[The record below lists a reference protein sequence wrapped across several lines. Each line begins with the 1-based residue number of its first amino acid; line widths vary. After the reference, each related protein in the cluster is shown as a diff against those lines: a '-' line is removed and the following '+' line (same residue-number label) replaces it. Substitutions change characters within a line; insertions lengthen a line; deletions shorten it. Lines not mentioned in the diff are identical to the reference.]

1 MLARSLFFTR
11 IFWLFLCLLGV
22 SGTAALADTGM
33 PAPLLPIP
41 PAPGLPAIRSYALMD
56 YSTGQVIAAK
66 SEHLKLAPASL
77 TKLMTAYLTYQSLQG
92 GTLTLNEQIPISN
105 TAWKTGGSSMFV
117 QPGLPVTVDQLLHG
131 LLIDSGNDAAVALA
145 EAVGGSQSGFVT
157 LMNDAAQRLG
167 LADTHYSNVDGLPDP
182 NLYTSA
188 LDVALLSRALL
199 QQYPQVTKITVEKSY
214 TYNKITQRSWNPVLF
229 RDPTADGLKTGLTD
243 ASGYCIDATAL
254 RNGRRLIAV
263 VMGGPSWS
271 GSTNAVEAL
280 LDYGYRFFV
289 DHPVYRAGQKVGEI
303 TRADLSPMRVPVGVA
318 QAVSITAPKGRFS
331 QVKTQLQLNPGLPAP
346 VQKGQAVGVLV
357 FTLDG
362 KVLKTVPAVA
372 LESAGKAGWLGRL
385 FNKVRQSL

>member
-1 MLARSLFFTR
+1 MLARSRFFTR
-11 IFWLFLCLLGV
+11 IFWLFLCLLTIP
-22 SGTAALADTGM
+22 GTAALADTGT
-33 PAPLLPIP
+33 PTPLLPIP

-66 SEHLKLAPASL
+66 SEHMKLAPASL

-105 TAWKTGGSSMFV
+105 TAWKAGGSSMFV

-167 LADTHYSNVDGLPDP
+167 LTDTHYSNVDGLPDP

-199 QQYPQVTKITVEKSY
+199 QQYPQITKITAEKSY

-289 DHPVYRAGQKVGEI
+289 NHPVYQAGQKVGEI
-303 TRADLSPMRVPVGVA
+303 TRADLSPMQVPVGVA

-331 QVKTQLQLNPGLPAP
+331 QVKTQLQLNPGLQAP

>member
-1 MLARSLFFTR
+1 MLARSRFFTR
-11 IFWLFLCLLGV
+11 IFWLFLCLLTI
-22 SGTAALADTGM
+22 SGTAALADTGT
-33 PAPLLPIP
+33 PTPLLPIP

-66 SEHLKLAPASL
+66 SEHMKLAPASL

-105 TAWKTGGSSMFV
+105 TAWKAGGSSMFV

-167 LADTHYSNVDGLPDP
+167 LTDTHYSNVDGLPDP

-199 QQYPQVTKITVEKSY
+199 QQYPQITKITAEKSY

-289 DHPVYRAGQKVGEI
+289 NHPVYQAGQKVGEI
-303 TRADLSPMRVPVGVA
+303 TRADLSPMQLPVGVA

-331 QVKTQLQLNPGLPAP
+331 QVKTQLQLNPGLQAP

>member
-1 MLARSLFFTR
+1 MLARSRFFTR
-11 IFWLFLCLLGV
+11 IFWLFLCLLAI
-22 SGTAALADTGM
+22 SGTAALADTGT
-33 PAPLLPIP
+33 PTPLLPIP

-66 SEHLKLAPASL
+66 SEHMKLAPASL

-105 TAWKTGGSSMFV
+105 TAWKAGGSSMFV

-167 LADTHYSNVDGLPDP
+167 LTDTHYSNVDGLPDP

-199 QQYPQVTKITVEKSY
+199 QQYPQITKITAEKSY

-289 DHPVYRAGQKVGEI
+289 DHPVYQAGQKVGEI
-303 TRADLSPMRVPVGVA
+303 TRADLSPMQVPVGVA
-318 QAVSITAPKGRFS
+318 PAVSITAPKGRFS
-331 QVKTQLQLNPGLPAP
+331 QVKTQLQLNPGLQAP

>member
-1 MLARSLFFTR
+1 MLARSRFFTR
-11 IFWLFLCLLGV
+11 IFWLFLCLLTI
-22 SGTAALADTGM
+22 SGTAALADTGT
-33 PAPLLPIP
+33 PTPLLPIP

-66 SEHLKLAPASL
+66 SEHMKLAPASL

-105 TAWKTGGSSMFV
+105 TAWKAGGSSMFV

-167 LADTHYSNVDGLPDP
+167 LTDTHYSNVDGLQDP

-199 QQYPQVTKITVEKSY
+199 QQYPQITKITAEKSY

-289 DHPVYRAGQKVGEI
+289 NHPVYQAGQKVGEI
-303 TRADLSPMRVPVGVA
+303 TRADLSPMQLPVGVA

-331 QVKTQLQLNPGLPAP
+331 QVKTQLQLNPGLQAP

>member
-1 MLARSLFFTR
+1 MLARSHFSTR
-11 IFWLFLCLLGV
+11 IFWLFFCLLAIC
-22 SGTAALADTGM
+22 GTTALADAGT
-33 PAPLLPIP
+33 PTPLLPIP
-41 PAPGLPAIRSYALMD
+41 PAPGLPAIRSYVLMD

-66 SEHLKLAPASL
+66 SEHLKLPPASL

-92 GTLTLNEQIPISN
+92 GTLTLNEQVPISN
-105 TAWKTGGSSMFV
+105 TAWKAGGSSMFV

-167 LADTHYSNVDGLPDP
+167 LTDTHYSNVDGLPDP

-188 LDVALLSRALL
+188 MDVALLSRAML
-199 QQYPQVTKITVEKSY
+199 QQYPQITRITAEKSY

-263 VMGGPSWS
+263 VMDGPSWS

-289 DHPVYRAGQKVGEI
+289 NHPVYRAGQKVGEI
-303 TRADLSPMRVPVGVA
+303 TRTDLSPMHVPVGVA
-318 QAVSITAPKGRFS
+318 QAVLITVPKGRFS
-331 QVKTQLQLNPGLPAP
+331 RVQTQLQLNPRLQAP
-346 VQKGQAVGVLV
+346 VQKGQAVGVLA
-357 FTLDG
+357 FRLDG
-362 KVLKTVPAVA
+362 KILKTVPAVA
-372 LESAGKAGWLGRL
+372 LESASKANWFGRL
-385 FNKVRQSL
+385 FNKVRQAL

>member
-1 MLARSLFFTR
+1 MLARSRFFTR
-11 IFWLFLCLLGV
+11 IFCLFLCLLTI
-22 SGTAALADTGM
+22 SGTAALADTGT
-33 PAPLLPIP
+33 PTPLLPIP

-66 SEHLKLAPASL
+66 SEHMKLAPASL

-105 TAWKTGGSSMFV
+105 TAWKAGGSSMFV

-167 LADTHYSNVDGLPDP
+167 LTDTHYSNVDGLPDP

-199 QQYPQVTKITVEKSY
+199 QQYPQITKITVEKSY

-289 DHPVYRAGQKVGEI
+289 NHPVYQAGQKVGEI
-303 TRADLSPMRVPVGVA
+303 TRADLSPMQVPVGVA

-331 QVKTQLQLNPGLPAP
+331 QVKTQLQLNPGLQAP

-385 FNKVRQSL
+385 FNKARQSL

>member
-1 MLARSLFFTR
+1 MLARSLFLTR
-11 IFWLFLCLLGV
+11 IFWLFLCLSGI
-22 SGTAALADTGM
+22 SGTAALADTST

-167 LADTHYSNVDGLPDP
+167 LANTHYSNVDGLPDP

-289 DHPVYRAGQKVGEI
+289 DHPVYQAGQKVGEI

-331 QVKTQLQLNPGLPAP
+331 QVKTQLQLNPGLQAP

-362 KVLKTVPAVA
+362 KVLKAVPAVA
-372 LESAGKAGWLGRL
+372 LESASKAGWLGRL

>member
-1 MLARSLFFTR
+1 MLARSRFFTR
-11 IFWLFLCLLGV
+11 IFWLFLCLLTI
-22 SGTAALADTGM
+22 SGTAALADTGT
-33 PAPLLPIP
+33 PTPLLPIP

-66 SEHLKLAPASL
+66 SEHMKLAPASL

-105 TAWKTGGSSMFV
+105 TAWKAGGSSMFV

-167 LADTHYSNVDGLPDP
+167 LTDTHYSNVDGLPDP

-199 QQYPQVTKITVEKSY
+199 QQYPQITKITAEKSY

-289 DHPVYRAGQKVGEI
+289 NHPVYQAGQKVGEI
-303 TRADLSPMRVPVGVA
+303 TRADLSPMQVPVGVA

-331 QVKTQLQLNPGLPAP
+331 QVKTQLQLNPGLQAP

>member
-1 MLARSLFFTR
+1 MLARSHFSTR
-11 IFWLFLCLLGV
+11 IFWLFLCLLAI
-22 SGTAALADTGM
+22 SGTTALADVGT
-33 PAPLLPIP
+33 PTPLLPIP
-41 PAPGLPAIRSYALMD
+41 PAPGLPAIRSYVLMD

-66 SEHLKLAPASL
+66 SEHLKLPPASL

-92 GTLTLNEQIPISN
+92 GTLTLNEQVPISN
-105 TAWKTGGSSMFV
+105 TAWKAGGSSMFV

-167 LADTHYSNVDGLPDP
+167 LTDTHYSNVDGLPDP

-188 LDVALLSRALL
+188 MDVALLSRAML
-199 QQYPQVTKITVEKSY
+199 QQYPQITRITAEKSY

-263 VMGGPSWS
+263 VMDGPSWS

-289 DHPVYRAGQKVGEI
+289 NHPVYQAGQKVGEI
-303 TRADLSPMRVPVGVA
+303 TRTDLSPMHVPVGVA
-318 QAVSITAPKGRFS
+318 QAVLITVPKGRFS
-331 QVKTQLQLNPGLPAP
+331 QVQTQLQLNPRLQAP
-346 VQKGQAVGVLV
+346 VQKGQAVGVLA
-357 FTLDG
+357 FRLDG
-362 KVLKTVPAVA
+362 KILKTVPAVA
-372 LESAGKAGWLGRL
+372 LESASKANWFGRL
-385 FNKVRQSL
+385 FNKVRQAL

>member
-1 MLARSLFFTR
+1 MLARSRFFTR
-11 IFWLFLCLLGV
+11 IFWLFLCLLAI
-22 SGTAALADTGM
+22 SGTAALADTGT
-33 PAPLLPIP
+33 PTPPLPIP

-66 SEHLKLAPASL
+66 SERMKLAPASL

-92 GTLTLNEQIPISN
+92 GTLAINEQIPISN

-157 LMNDAAQRLG
+157 LMNDAAQRLD
-167 LADTHYSNVDGLPDP
+167 LTDTHYSNVDGLPDP

-199 QQYPQVTKITVEKSY
+199 QQYPQITKITVEKSY

-229 RDPTADGLKTGLTD
+229 RDPTVDGLKTGLTD
-243 ASGYCIDATAL
+243 ASGHCIDATAL

-289 DHPVYRAGQKVGEI
+289 DHPVYQAGQKVGEI
-303 TRADLSPMRVPVGVA
+303 TRVDLSPMRVPVGVA
-318 QAVSITAPKGRFS
+318 QAVSLTVPKGRFR
-331 QVKTQLQLNPGLPAP
+331 QVETRLQINPGLQAP

-357 FTLDG
+357 FTLEG
-362 KVLKTVPAVA
+362 KILKTVPAVA